1 MAHDLFIRFKDIPP
15 NEVSGV
21 YDGDCGKIR
30 DEQGVSCYEFI
41 IDNQGIYRI
50 VLPSLSLGVLYD
62 LCSFIEQLERKDI
75 PAYLISAEK
84 VGIGTY
90 GEPVVKNIKVLSE
103 LSIKELAEP
112 KPEFKMDRTNK
123 QLFPLNASV

>member
-1 MAHDLFIRFKDIPP
+1 MAHGLFIRFKDIPP

-30 DEQGVSCYEFI
+30 DEEGVSCYEFI

-50 VLPSLSLGVLYD
+50 ILPSLTSGALYD
-62 LCSFIEQLERKDI
+62 LSSFIEEFESKRI

-103 LSIKELAEP
+103 LSIKELADP
-112 KPEFKMDRTNK
+112 KPKFKMDRTNK
-123 QLFPLNASV
+123 QLLPLNTSL